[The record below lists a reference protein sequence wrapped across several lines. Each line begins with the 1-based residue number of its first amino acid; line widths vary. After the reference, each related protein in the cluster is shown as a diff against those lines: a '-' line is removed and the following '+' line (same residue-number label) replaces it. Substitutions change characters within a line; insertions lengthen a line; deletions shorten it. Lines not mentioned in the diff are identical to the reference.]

1 MNNKFINGEKLQY
14 AFTQLWAKM
23 KNTFAQKNG
32 ENTFTKKNTF
42 DEAVMI
48 KRESMYIH
56 SPINNKPA
64 TLTGMQKL
72 AGYRGYT
79 SHSNGNNG
87 YVKSVKVRVKDDST
101 VGHTLR
107 YIDLWAV
114 EKKDNLAQDVIV
126 GKMYDSSVTWLAVK
140 EEEGFGKYVEIF
152 VNRKFENETYFLVE
166 HSNSVTYTKPTDED
180 DDDIVYA
187 RKGTVPEVGTSGL
200 TSESKRYLLQYGLV
214 GESMNIAREL
224 EKISNGTGKLVSSV
238 NTVKPNDKGDVT
250 VAPKDIPGLLSVN
263 GKIHPDL
270 VPDVAITNVTAV
282 DSEDAAMQLTSK
294 IGDVVIRNDLNGESY
309 ICKNPLAS
317 TFAER
322 FARVGSASDAVKTI
336 NNQASSA
343 GNVDLGLKA
352 TATQLELTANSHT
365 IATLPIIT
373 DQEVSNIINGLN

>member
-166 HSNSVTYTKPTDED
+166 HNNSVTYTKPTDED
-180 DDDIVYA
+180 DNDIVYA

-224 EKISNGTGKLVSSV
+224 EKISNSAGNFVSSV
-238 NTVKPNDKGDVT
+238 NTIKPNDKGDVT
-250 VAPKDIPGLLSVN
+250 IAPTNIPGLLSVN

-270 VPDVAITNVTAV
+270 VPDVAITTVTV
-282 DSEDAAMQLTSK
+282 VNSEEEAMQLSSS
-294 IGDVVIRNDLNGESY
+294 IGDVVIRNDLQGESY

-317 TFAER
+317 TFEER
-322 FARVGSASDAVKTI
+322 FVRVGSASDTVKTI
-336 NNQASSA
+336 NGQASNV
-343 GNVDLGLKA
+343 GNIDLGLNA
-352 TATQLELTANSHT
+352 NSTHIQLTANSRT
-365 IATLPIIT
+365 IASLPIIT
-373 DQEVSNIINGLN
+373 EQEVNDIINALV